1 MKRRSLSINK
11 TKRFLT
17 FLIFTAILIQPVFVQ
32 DRFRKTP
39 PKPQPIDK
47 PDLPL
52 IENYLFTNELSMA
65 LVREKSIPII
75 SLGLI
80 IHSGES
86 SSPFE
91 LPGLALFTANMLT
104 RGTTNLSSEEIEEKI
119 EYIGGS
125 SSVSIY
131 PDYSI
136 FTLTCLD
143 AYLDE
148 ALALLSEMILQPG
161 FSRQEIDNIKRSMYY
176 DLVEKSNDPEFLA
189 KRLLFQILFS
199 GHEYKNIA
207 YSEEVIKNL
216 NRKDL
221 QNFYTSYYHADNA
234 TLVMTGNISLAAASN
249 KVSRHFNRWTVS
261 NKEKKTIPA
270 PSTHEKIKFCFLDM
284 PMEKDAT
291 IYIGNVLTPIS
302 DADYF
307 SFLVLNQVLGGTT
320 NSRLFMNL
328 REQKAYAYY
337 AFSAVE
343 FFNACGIFYINAR
356 VRSEVTGTAIK
367 EIMREIEAVVDNK
380 IPNYEIEQSKSYL
393 IGNFPINLERQQNM
407 LLKLS
412 EIKAFELGDSHW
424 NRYYDTVMS
433 IDSDKVFSLPQ
444 KSSLLTPVVVI
455 VGDIN
460 ILIEHLKELEEINVY
475 DKSGTLQYTIKG
487 DENETR

>member
-1 MKRRSLSINK
+1 MKRRSQSINMAK
-11 TKRFLT
+11 KLLLFFL
-17 FLIFTAILIQPVFVQ
+17 FTTLFTQPVFVQ
-32 DRFRKTP
+32 DRFRRTP
-39 PKPQPIDK
+39 PIPQPIIK
-47 PDLPL
+47 PDLPI
-52 IENYLFTNELSMA
+52 IENYLFTNNLSMA
-65 LVREKSIPII
+65 LIREKSIPLI

-80 IHSGES
+80 IHAGES
-86 SSPFE
+86 SSPPE

-104 RGTTNLSSEEIEEKI
+104 RGTSNLSAEEIEQKI

-125 SSVSIY
+125 FSISIY

-143 AYLDE
+143 TYLDE
-148 ALALLSEMILQPG
+148 ALALLSEMILHPE
-161 FSRQEIDNIKRSMYY
+161 FSRQESDNIKRSMYY

-189 KRLLFQILFS
+189 KRLLFQILFA

-216 NRKDL
+216 NRKDV
-221 QNFYTSYYHADNA
+221 QNFHTSYYHADNA
-234 TLVMTGNISLAAASN
+234 TLVMTGNISLSAASN
-249 KVSRHFNRWTVS
+249 KVSHHFNRWTLS
-261 NKEKKTIPA
+261 GKEKERIPP
-270 PSTHEKIKFCFLDM
+270 PSSQKRIKYCFLDM

-291 IYIGNVLTPIS
+291 IYIGNILTPIS
-302 DADYF
+302 DPDYF

-343 FFNACGIFYINAR
+343 FFNSCGIFYINAR
-356 VRSEVTGTAIK
+356 VRPEVTGRAIQ
-367 EIMREIEAVVDNK
+367 EIINEIEAVVYNK

-412 EIKAFELGDSHW
+412 EIKAFDLGDSHW
-424 NRYYDTVMS
+424 NKYYDTIMG
-433 IDSDKVFSLPQ
+433 IDSEKVFSLPQ
-444 KSSLLTPVVVI
+444 KDSLLTPIVII